1 MYEILRI
8 KYQMVSVNRL
18 YGGGDDDDSVGETYQ
33 NLCISENI
41 SGGKN
46 DRLSLTRLG

>member
-18 YGGGDDDDSVGETYQ
+18 YGDGDDDDDD
-33 NLCISENI
+33 
-41 SGGKN
+41 SGG
-46 DRLSLTRLG
+46 DSGQRHRRICL

>member
-18 YGGGDDDDSVGETYQ
+18 NGGSDDDDDDGGGD
-33 NLCISENI
+33 
-41 SGGKN
+41 SGQ
-46 DRLSLTRLG
+46 RHRRICL

>member
-18 YGGGDDDDSVGETYQ
+18 YGGGDDDDDDDGGGD
-33 NLCISENI
+33 
-41 SGGKN
+41 SGQ
-46 DRLSLTRLG
+46 RHRRICL

>member
-18 YGGGDDDDSVGETYQ
+18 NGGGDDDDDGGGD
-33 NLCISENI
+33 
-41 SGGKN
+41 SGQ
-46 DRLSLTRLG
+46 RHRRICL